1 MKKILISLS
10 IIAAVAAIVVGAT
23 TAYFSDTE
31 TSAGNTFSA
40 GTIDIRV
47 EGDNF
52 TWTEPAVLEDMKPC
66 YTDYFN
72 FTIYNDGS
80 DPNPVNVWKKLAD
93 VHTDEGVMSEPE
105 CEAEGGT
112 WVNYGDHCKGEA
124 AKSDINTI
132 INYDLY
138 VEVYNSQGQ
147 KIWWQTILTDAD
159 GVTVADIVNNFPDGL
174 YLGMIPAGGYM
185 KVTQSYHMQD
195 PDTPTNWAQ
204 GDKMYFN
211 IEINAV
217 QLRGNAWLENK
228 EGAEPWKVILD
239 DTSDKKTDS
248 NDINGTLTYKVKN
261 PTFDFTFS
269 GKAPLTGHEY
279 YLIAGGTPNGSSWD
293 PDTEIASFTTD
304 GNGDFNVSGNV
315 ELNKDL
321 KDGKVWAV
329 PKENWDGTKV
339 TWSGWPG
346 CANNFLWE
354 TGLIWYEDT
363 DN

>member
-1 MKKILISLS
+1 MKRIIISLS

-47 EGDNF
+47 VGGNF

-80 DPNPVNVWKKLAD
+80 DPNPVNVWKKL
-93 VHTDEGVMSEPE
+93 TDLHEETGVVSEPE
-105 CEAEGGT
+105 CTDQGGKWDGT
-112 WVNYGDHCKGEA
+112 TCNFDGCDQTKYECRDKN
-124 AKSDINTI
+124 DIASI

-138 VEVYNSQGQ
+138 VEVYDSNDH

-159 GVTVADIVNNFPDGL
+159 GITVRDIVDNFPDGL

-185 KVTQSYHMQD
+185 KVIQSYHMQD
-195 PDTPTNWAQ
+195 IDGPTNWAQ
-204 GDKMYFN
+204 GDKMSFN

-217 QLRGNAWLENK
+217 QLRGEAWLENK
-228 EGAEPWKVILD
+228 EGAEPWKLILRD
-239 DTSDKKTDS
+239 G
-248 NDINGTLTYKVKN
+248 IQGTLTYKVKN

-269 GKAPLTGHEY
+269 GKAPLADTEY
-279 YLIAGGTPNGSSWD
+279 CLWIGGTPQEGNWD
-293 PDTEIASFTTD
+293 ADTKVGCATSNADKTISF
-304 GNGDFNVSGNV
+304 SGNID
-315 ELNKDL
+315 LNKDV
-321 KDGKVWAV
+321 KDGKIWLIPSDDYNGSWTGWH
-329 PKENWDGTKV
+329 PKNY
-339 TWSGWPG
+339 
-346 CANNFLWE
+346 LWE